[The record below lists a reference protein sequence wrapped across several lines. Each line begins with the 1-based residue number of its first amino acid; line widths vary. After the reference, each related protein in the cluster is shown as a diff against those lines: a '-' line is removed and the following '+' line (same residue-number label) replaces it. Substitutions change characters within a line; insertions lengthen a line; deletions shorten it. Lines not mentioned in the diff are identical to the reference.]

1 MDDKIISVTGALSR
15 IFRYSI
21 KGSDMVTLEEEMSI
35 VRSYLMIQ
43 KERFE
48 DRFTVRYEFSE
59 DSHDCLIP
67 KMVIQPLVENAIVHG
82 LEKSL
87 EPGELLIG
95 AGRNPEHGY
104 LAIWIF
110 DTGVGMPESKLAELR
125 ESIHRSVYNKTG
137 DASADLEDLDSQ
149 NHESIGILNVNS
161 RMVLY
166 YGTDYTLLIDSEE
179 GVGTNIQIRVPYRLK
194 SDTNARAAQNTN
206 SKGENHVPGNCD

>member
-1 MDDKIISVTGALSR
+1 
-15 IFRYSI
+15 
-21 KGSDMVTLEEEMSI
+21 MVTLEEEMSI

-110 DTGVGMPESKLAELR
+110 DTGVGMPESRLAELR
-125 ESIHRSVYNKTG
+125 NPSTG
-137 DASADLEDLDSQ
+137 PYTTKPGMPPPIWRIWIPRIMKASAF
-149 NHESIGILNVNS
+149 
-161 RMVLY
+161 
-166 YGTDYTLLIDSEE
+166 
-179 GVGTNIQIRVPYRLK
+179 
-194 SDTNARAAQNTN
+194 
-206 SKGENHVPGNCD
+206 